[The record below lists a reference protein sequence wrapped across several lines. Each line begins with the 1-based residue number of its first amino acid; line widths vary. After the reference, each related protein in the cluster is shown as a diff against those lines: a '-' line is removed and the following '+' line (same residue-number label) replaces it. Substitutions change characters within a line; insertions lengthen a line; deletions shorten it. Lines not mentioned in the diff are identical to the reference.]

1 MWQVDLDIN
10 FTGLAQA
17 FVHSYFNILAVTAQ
31 GLDYHVVGSFNKR
44 LSFCD
49 GAARYGDDGAVVLPC
64 YLRDVRPVP
73 LLLADYEGVFVSLFA
88 NVIHPFYFSVVIGI
102 ANVVQ
107 QKDDCII
114 DKFACRQASIQE
126 GEGYTGKERGY
137 ERTKPL
143 KPRIVEIIEFAHKM
157 KYKKL
162 GFVFCMG
169 LRNEAKVMEKVLTE
183 NGFEVASVLCKIGR
197 EPKETLGIEDHQKIK
212 IGAFEAMCNPI
223 AQAFVMNE
231 EKTQFNILMGL
242 CVGHDSLFLKYSEAL
257 CTVFAVKDRLL
268 GHNPLAAI
276 YNIDSYYRSLKFP
289 ISE

>member
-1 MWQVDLDIN
+1 MTQEHSGCAKCPFQVSERFCQKEDGKSPPFCPTENKSQVIKRALDELKKPEI
-10 FTGLAQA
+10 F
-17 FVHSYFNILAVTAQ
+17 
-31 GLDYHVVGSFNKR
+31 
-44 LSFCD
+44 
-49 GAARYGDDGAVVLPC
+49 
-64 YLRDVRPVP
+64 
-73 LLLADYEGVFVSLFA
+73 EFA
-88 NVIHPFYFSVVIGI
+88 
-102 ANVVQ
+102 
-107 QKDDCII
+107 
-114 DKFACRQASIQE
+114 RQASIQE
-126 GEGYTGKERGY
+126 GEGYTEKEHGY

-169 LRNEAKVMEKVLTE
+169 LRNEAKVMEKILAE

-231 EKTQFNILMGL
+231 EKTEFNILMGL